1 MHVVVQQVA
10 VVCGLHQDV
19 HVKYIS
25 NYGPQAATDQALV
38 HVTDAIT
45 IKVLAADHIIKN
57 QLLQHQVV
65 HTECV
70 QAVCT
75 DV

>member
-1 MHVVVQQVA
+1 MHVVVQLVA

-19 HVKYIS
+19 HVECIS
-25 NYGPQAATDQALV
+25 SYGLLAATDQALV
-38 HVTDAIT
+38 HVTDATT
-45 IKVLAADHIIKN
+45 IKAQAAALIIKN

-70 QAVCT
+70 QVEYT